1 MKKCNIK
8 VLKGVYNMKKA
19 AFLIVLFAFLTAVL
33 FAQVPSNWDTN
44 ISRDTAELKYNV
56 GISQPCYTE
65 QEAVKNAWQNAVE
78 QFASSIAVRYEGR
91 SDITLQSQNYASYI
105 EDAFV
110 VTVQTSSFSTNIP
123 ITGVRELAR
132 KTARQDGKF
141 VTSVLA
147 AMIVED
153 YNKAKQ
159 YIENE
164 EASFLAYRF
173 FNQRGLFTAASGK
186 PAGYDD
192 YYSWLRNN
200 CVIISINDA
209 NATALLEQIDLFLK
223 KLYKNAALFAQI
235 INGQSARI
243 IYNSAK
249 YYDGTLRALQN
260 TNLFAIQ
267 RESSHLI
274 LRPSRANIL
283 TELRNAVASVKDSSK
298 FVITGLEI
306 IQTQDGDTA
315 NSGTIVINQFK
326 TIASRQF
333 NMQAVNFNIPSQ
345 YLSGY
350 VDENGIIR
358 YVQNNSGGFPARY
371 LIICRSETKLDKGI
385 LEYKIPPLVNASCHF
400 TLYDIVTGETM
411 QSNSIE
417 SNPGAYVVSNLSD
430 QAVTVESRRAL
441 QSLSDPK
448 TRPGLENIMGDV
460 LGEL

>member
-1 MKKCNIK
+1 
-8 VLKGVYNMKKA
+8 MKKA
-19 AFLIVLFAFLTAVL
+19 VFFAALFAAITAAV
-33 FAQVPSNWDTN
+33 FAQVPPDWDT
-44 ISRDTAELKYNV
+44 SKPRDTAGLKYNV
-56 GISQPCYTE
+56 GISQPRNTE

-91 SDITLQSQNYASYI
+91 SDITLQSQNYASDI

-110 VTVQTSSFSTNIP
+110 VIVETSSFSTNIP
-123 ITGVRELAR
+123 LTGVRELAR
-132 KTARQDGKF
+132 KTARHDGKF
-141 VTSVLA
+141 VTSVLTV
-147 AMIVED
+147 MGVED
-153 YNKAKQ
+153 YDKAKQ
-159 YIENE
+159 YVENE

-173 FNQRGLFTAASGK
+173 FSQRGLFTAAIGK
-186 PAGYDD
+186 PAGYND

-200 CVIISINDA
+200 CVIISINDS
-209 NATALLEQIDLFLK
+209 NAAALLEQVDLFVK

-267 RESSHLI
+267 RESSHLM
-274 LRPSRANIL
+274 LKPAKASIL
-283 TELRNAVASVKDSSK
+283 TELRNAVANVKDSSK

-306 IQTQDGDTA
+306 IQTQDGGA
-315 NSGTIVINQFK
+315 PNSGAVVINQFK

-350 VDENGIIR
+350 VDEDGIIR

-371 LIICRSETKLDKGI
+371 LVICRSETKLDKGMP
-385 LEYKIPPLVNASCHF
+385 EYKIPPLVNASCHF

-417 SNPGAYVVSNLSD
+417 SNPGAYIVSNLTD
-430 QAVTVESRRAL
+430 QAVTGESRRAL

-448 TRPGLENIMGDV
+448 TKPGLENIMRDV